1 MRLIFS
7 DGITLKVHPSNIVE
21 VNQMVTLQCS
31 LNPNPTPPVV
41 VKFAGVLGNII
52 CTLEP
57 NNGVCK
63 DTTDFCLSRYNAS
76 CSNEIVFSIQVNVP
90 SIWNGISIYCSTFYS
105 KSNNVNFNVTG
116 MWKIIVLKTEI
127 LILAIKFLI
136 HFLRFYRHKCMYVL
150 IMMYFKII
158 MNNQNFKK

>member
-7 DGITLKVHPSNIVE
+7 AGITLTVHPSNIVE

-41 VKFAGVLGNII
+41 VNFAGGLGNII

-63 DTTDFCLSRYNAS
+63 NTTDFCLSRYNAS

-90 SIWNGISIYCSTFYS
+90 SIWNGVSIYCSTLYS

-116 MWKIIVLKTEI
+116 M
-127 LILAIKFLI
+127 
-136 HFLRFYRHKCMYVL
+136 
-150 IMMYFKII
+150 
-158 MNNQNFKK
+158 